1 MLLDFLCLRR
11 DIHAWP
17 WPLAYNPYRL
27 RTHANLLLTCRLHS
41 SGTGVSANHGGKEGP
56 WPTMAPT
63 QLRQCLP
70 HAFDPAALGPLL
82 SHHCSVQAYGF
93 YKSKGICRVDA
104 YTLNAR
110 SIPQSGH
117 TGLQYPKKHGV
128 SNVVFP
134 VTMKT
139 YIFSQAPDLEEETDE
154 DDCPINPAG
163 SEASFD
169 TGNRHIPCTTSSNV
183 FLLFLPK

>member
-1 MLLDFLCLRR
+1 MAESQFANAVIATDPNPNTALLTTQDIRLAIEDQFQSPQVVPLTITRFHSQFVIQFATRDERDIVGSSEILWGHNFDMLLTTWNNR
-11 DIHAWP
+11 
-17 WPLAYNPYRL
+17 
-27 RTHANLLLTCRLHS
+27 
-41 SGTGVSANHGGKEGP
+41 HGGRVIDWDTAVTIDITGFP
-56 WPTMAPT
+56 
-63 QLRQCLP
+63 P

-117 TGLQYPKKHGV
+117 MGLQYPKKHGV

-139 YIFSQAPDLEEETDE
+139 Y
-154 DDCPINPAG
+154 
-163 SEASFD
+163 
-169 TGNRHIPCTTSSNV
+169 
-183 FLLFLPK
+183 LFFPSTRP